1 MIYGC
6 RAVGMLFDNRCV
18 SRPIHQHRSAEAL
31 SRLKKSIFRE
41 GNKYMYET
49 FNEIDID
56 KDLNLLKAEYRKL
69 SQMGER
75 PGEILRNY
83 RLNKMVEKII
93 ELCPDSR

>member
-1 MIYGC
+1 
-6 RAVGMLFDNRCV
+6 
-18 SRPIHQHRSAEAL
+18 
-31 SRLKKSIFRE
+31 
-41 GNKYMYET
+41 MYET